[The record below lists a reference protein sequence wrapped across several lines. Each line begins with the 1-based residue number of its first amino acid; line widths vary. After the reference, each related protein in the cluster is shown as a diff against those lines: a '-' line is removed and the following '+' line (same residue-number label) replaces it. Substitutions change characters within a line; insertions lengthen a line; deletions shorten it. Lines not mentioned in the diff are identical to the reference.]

1 MFRLKHIWTVFPLP
15 AQIKLVW
22 NRLTSSRLA
31 TFYFILTV
39 THCLVQVGLQF
50 TAHQANHSAAT
61 LLNDLVNA
69 AGLQSRNFTLY
80 DPDRKI
86 LESCWGIPREGSG
99 ETCITLW
106 AATGELMPSQAA
118 FDDDELTSTPAR
130 ASRSPVATSSVA
142 QSTQVVPVLSST
154 TPLAQ
159 PTSGSTST
167 VSAIS
172 SSSIPLVQPT
182 QRVEQPDDDGD
193 ESDDEGSEDGDDD
206 SDSDDDE
213 STPAPGIV
221 GKRAAAAA
229 RFPFHQ
235 VYRRQTNVTS
245 AVRAVGIS
253 PIPEPT
259 DNTTIAS
266 LQVVGL
272 VGSGPVTLS
281 RECVSVLRWP
291 LQTLRD
297 TQREDIVFVC
307 FQFWV
312 LGMSFVALLNESIPH
327 IIAALLTHVLATMWS
342 GFQLANTRSFRSS
355 FLTLTVNG
363 ACKGVNLLPT
373 YWMSRGGAEIS
384 ILALNCVALLVSA
397 LLSWKIIKVFGWA
410 TFRRIGAD
418 RKINGIYTIVLLM
431 TVFLQL
437 SLFFIVTTMA
447 LWIDQLCFG
456 AIGKFS
462 SHMMVY
468 RAIDIIIFIMLI
480 PWLAFGWFGVRRE
493 SKKMMYAFFG
503 ISIFLLGQWASS
515 FGSSAWKLTFVNW
528 TFFAIMSVVAAGLT
542 VGVVI
547 FGVIC
552 FRNFGEGLGN
562 YLKTEED
569 LTGEDFERITK
580 GDLERMGGDRS
591 STGSFMDEKIAFP
604 APASVVPAFYTPFGA
619 VDRDPVPVQHMT
631 LRDFAPTAMV
641 SGPKPRS
648 KTNSPPPQLASPE
661 RVLVGP
667 ARRNSGASSNF
678 SRNSDSDPF
687 YLAEKLSYNAP
698 RPQQNSSRWS
708 KDSSNDR
715 GSWKR
720 WLIE

>member
-1 MFRLKHIWTVFPLP
+1 MLRLKQIWTVFPLP
-15 AQIKLVW
+15 AKIKLVW

-31 TFYFILTV
+31 TFYFIFTIA
-39 THCLVQVGLQF
+39 HCLVQVGLQF
-50 TAHQANHSAAT
+50 TAHHANHSAAT
-61 LLNDLVNA
+61 LLGDLVTA

-106 AATGELMPSQAA
+106 AATGELMPGEA
-118 FDDDELTSTPAR
+118 FEDPQ
-130 ASRSPVATSSVA
+130 PTSSRA
-142 QSTQVVPVLSST
+142 TPSQTSASSSTQVVSST
-154 TPLAQ
+154 SSAVSSSSAPLAQ
-159 PTSGSTST
+159 ATSSSASTFSAIPSST
-167 VSAIS
+167 VPIA
-172 SSSIPLVQPT
+172 QPT
-182 QRVEQPDDDGD
+182 PSAVEP
-193 ESDDEGSEDGDDD
+193 DDD

-213 STPAPGIV
+213 PTPAPGVV
-221 GKRAAAAA
+221 GRRAAVA
-229 RFPFHQ
+229 RFPSFKH
-235 VYRRQTNVTS
+235 YRRQANVNNGS
-245 AVRAVGIS
+245 VRAVGIS

-272 VGSGPVTLS
+272 PGSGPVMLS

-297 TQREDIVFVC
+297 TQREDIVFVV

-312 LGMSFVALLNESIPH
+312 MGMSFVALLNESIPH

-342 GFQLANTRSFRSS
+342 GYQLATTQSFRSS

-418 RKINGIYTIVLLM
+418 RKINGIYTVVLLM

-462 SHMMVY
+462 SHMMAY
-468 RAIDIIIFIMLI
+468 RAIDIVIFIMLL
-480 PWLAFGWFGVRRE
+480 PWLALGWFGVRRE

-528 TFFAIMSVVAAGLT
+528 RFFAIMSIVAAVLT

-562 YLKTEED
+562 YLKPEED
-569 LTGEDFERITK
+569 LAGEDFERITK
-580 GDLERMGGDRS
+580 GDLEHMGDRS
-591 STGSFMDEKIAFP
+591 SSGSYLDEKIAFP
-604 APASVVPAFYTPFGA
+604 PPASVVPAFSTPFGA
-619 VDRDPVPVQHMT
+619 VDRDPVSVQQMT
-631 LRDFAPTAMV
+631 LRDLAPSAMV

-648 KTNSPPPQLASPE
+648 KTDSPPPQLASPE

-667 ARRNSGASSNF
+667 TRRSSGTSSTF
-678 SRNSDSDPF
+678 SRNSDTDPF
-687 YLAEKLSYNAP
+687 YLAEKNA
-698 RPQQNSSRWS
+698 SRWS
-708 KDSSNDR
+708 KDSSNGR